1 MQLNSTQQLEIRGVD
16 GEGAFIKECIELQF
30 LRLGPENSKVS
41 QKFETGVGVAPSRAE
56 RDSLMRKQ
64 TPESESG
71 GSHRQHKRIF

>member
-1 MQLNSTQQLEIRGVD
+1 MQLNSTQQLEIRGVGD
-16 GEGAFIKECIELQF
+16 VGAFINECVKLQF
-30 LRLGPENSKVS
+30 SRLGLENSKVS

-71 GSHRQHKRIF
+71 GNHRQHKRIF